1 MLPIRRR
8 KIRRCILLLRI
19 VLVVVVISIIVPSII
34 QIWIWI
40 WIWILILLRK
50 FLLYEHSSEA
60 RCRQRRCDEQDT
72 IRELLDLSLLLEH
85 VHRRIFFVRDCV
97 LVWWSQVE
105 RLLRLTFT
113 SASASASATSSL
125 MKLSSPSPPPF
136 SCDFSA
142 SSIAPEAMA
151 LYY

>member
-40 WIWILILLRK
+40 WILILLRK

-72 IRELLDLSLLLEH
+72 ISELLDLSLLLEH
-85 VHRRIFFVRDCV
+85 VHRRIFFLRDCI

-113 SASASASATSSL
+113 SASASATSSL

-136 SCDFSA
+136 FCDFSA

-151 LYY
+151 LCY